1 MFKVML
7 VMLLGFAAVT
17 MVFAI
22 KEMPPHQSSA
32 ELDVSVEQSAKDVW
46 DLETAETANKNG
58 GQQHSH
64 GGEAFC

>member
-7 VMLLGFAAVT
+7 VMLLGFVAVA

-22 KEMPPHQSSA
+22 KEIPQR
-32 ELDVSVEQSAKDVW
+32 QSAVSDGNVAHSDKDAW

-64 GGEAFC
+64 GGEPFR

>member
-7 VMLLGFAAVT
+7 VMLLGFVAVT

-22 KEMPPHQSSA
+22 KDIPPHQSSA
-32 ELDVSVEQSAKDVW
+32 ELDVSVERSAKDVW
-46 DLETAETANKNG
+46 DLETAETANNG

-64 GGEAFC
+64 GGEPFC